1 MDREALIITAASSSY
16 GPALLALLGSLRLNW
31 PGHTPVLV
39 YDIGLD
45 EATRTELARH
55 GVELKRVPE
64 FCPHWRR
71 HFTWK
76 LWALNDAPARD
87 ILYIDA
93 GVVVLRPLDDVF
105 EHVAQQGYF
114 LVPNGMPLEQEASEA
129 ACKACAVSPDF
140 RRGKGTLAGG
150 FAGFRKE
157 GKVAVML
164 REVLDLALIEGNIAA
179 SNSRHRHDQALLSLL
194 VYRDL
199 SPLKLAD
206 PDIYLVHKSPRQ
218 LAGQAIWV
226 HRRALRHGDRAHL
239 AARISRGGERFL
251 PRPAAIW
258 PQFLP
263 WKIWSRWFGR
273 SWAGTIY
280 DGVRD

>member
-1 MDREALIITAASSSY
+1 M
-16 GPALLALLGSLRLNW
+16 ALLGSLKLNW
-31 PGHTPVLV
+31 PGHPPVLV

-45 EATRTELARH
+45 EATREELGRH
-55 GVELKRVPE
+55 GVQVKRVPE

-93 GVVVLRPLDDVF
+93 GVVVLRPLHDVF
-105 EHVAQQGYF
+105 ESLARHGYF
-114 LVPNGMPLEQEASEA
+114 LVPNRMPLEEEASEA
-129 ACKACAVSPDF
+129 ACQACAVAPDF
-140 RRGKGTLAGG
+140 RHGKGTLAGG

-164 REVLDLALIEGNIAA
+164 QEVLDLSLTEANIAA
-179 SNSRHRHDQALLSLL
+179 SNTRHRHDQALLSLL
-194 VYRDL
+194 AYKRL

-206 PDIYLVHKSPRQ
+206 PDIYLVHESPRWVED
-218 LAGQAIWV
+218 QAIWV
-226 HRRALRHGDRAHL
+226 HRRALRRGDAAHL
-239 AARISRGGERFL
+239 AAHISARGERFL

-258 PQFLP
+258 PQYLP
-263 WKIWSRWFGR
+263 WKIWRRWFGR
-273 SWAGTIY
+273 SWAGAIY

>member
-1 MDREALIITAASSSY
+1 M
-16 GPALLALLGSLRLNW
+16 ALLGSLKLNW
-31 PGHTPVLV
+31 PDHPPVLV

-45 EATRTELARH
+45 EATREELGRH
-55 GVELKRVPE
+55 GVQVKRVPE

-105 EHVAQQGYF
+105 ESVGRHGYF
-114 LVPNGMPLEQEASEA
+114 LVRNRMPLEEEASEA
-129 ACKACAVSPDF
+129 ACQACAVAPDF
-140 RRGKGTLAGG
+140 RHGKGTLAGG

-164 REVLDLALIEGNIAA
+164 QEVLDLALTEANIAA
-179 SNSRHRHDQALLSLL
+179 SNTRHRHDQALLSLL
-194 VYRDL
+194 AYKRL

-206 PDIYLVHKSPRQ
+206 PDIYLVHESPRWVED
-218 LAGQAIWV
+218 QAIWV
-226 HRRALRHGDRAHL
+226 HRRALRRGDAAHL
-239 AARISRGGERFL
+239 AAHISARGERFL

-258 PQFLP
+258 PQYLP
-263 WKIWSRWFGR
+263 WKIWRRWFGR
-273 SWAGTIY
+273 SWAGAIY
-280 DGVRD
+280 HGVRD